1 MYIAPNTD
9 LQFFQNLNIDPDY
22 ENTIYFATTQAK
34 DAYFDNLVNQS
45 QVILCPRC
53 TYQRERRGY
62 CRVEVPI
69 GRMYDR
75 GYMRFRNASFEGKWF
90 YAFVDNVE
98 YINNA
103 TTEVQYTIDVM
114 MTWMGGYTLD
124 QCFIERQHPRTDGI
138 GENLVPESLDLGIK
152 VNKEVSTSGCF
163 TNWGYIIA
171 MQPTKDFDPSAG
183 RMGYYSGL
191 HYVLMRSDSS
201 LTTFINGLSG
211 TEQESIVG
219 IFKVPLS
226 FFPNIIIGDNVN
238 TGDPPVS
245 YTRNLPKPVA
255 GVTTFPGG
263 FVPKNNKLYTYPY
276 YHLHVK
282 DTEGNE
288 GDFPYELFS
297 NPTTAQFEIRGLVG
311 EQTQISAI
319 PLGYKIPSQ
328 TYHGY
333 TESLTMTDFS
343 MVSWW
348 TDTFKAFLSQQLIS
362 LPTNIGKV
370 GAGAAMSAM
379 TGNPTFFAGEALPL
393 VSQTADAL
401 MKSAVQPVVAQGK
414 NQTNLSMVADA
425 IYKDFYFFVECLRED
440 VARRID
446 DYFKMFGYAQ
456 NVVAQPEIN
465 VRPYYTY
472 VKTLGCHING
482 SIPEDAKRE
491 IERIYD
497 RGVRFWKESHVH
509 IGDYTLD
516 NSPTQGGT

>member
-9 LQFFQNLNIDPDY
+9 LQFFQNLNLDPDY

-45 QVILCPRC
+45 QAILCPRC

-114 MTWMGGYTLD
+114 MTWMGSYTLD

-152 VNKEVSTSGCF
+152 VHKAVSTSGCF
-163 TNWGYIIA
+163 THWGYIVV
-171 MQPTKDFDPSAG
+171 MKPTDINPPSAG
-183 RMGYYSGL
+183 AMGYYSGL
-191 HYVLMRSDSS
+191 AYMPFSSDANLTGYLRS
-201 LTTFINGLSG
+201 ISG
-211 TEQESIVG
+211 ELAESIVA
-219 IFKVPLS
+219 ILKIPLS
-226 FFPNIIIGDNVN
+226 FYPNHQISVDEQ
-238 TGDPPVS
+238 TGPPPVS

-255 GVTTFPGG
+255 GVTSFAGG
-263 FVPKNNKLYTYPY
+263 YVPKNNKLYTYPY
-276 YHLHVK
+276 FHLTVK
-282 DTEGNE
+282 STEGDE
-288 GDFPYELFS
+288 AQYPYELFA
-297 NPTTAQFEIRGLVG
+297 NPNNAVFEIRGLVG
-311 EQTQISAI
+311 EQTQISAYPIGFKI
-319 PLGYKIPSQ
+319 PLSGTPA
-328 TYHGY
+328 Y
-333 TESLTMTDFS
+333 TECMTMNDFS

-348 TDTFKAFLSQQLIS
+348 TDTFKAYLAQQLVS
-362 LPTNIGKV
+362 LPTTLGKV
-370 GAGAAMSAM
+370 GAGIAASAV
-379 TGNPTFFAGEALPL
+379 TGNPVFAAGEILPL
-393 VSQTADAL
+393 VSSVGEQL
-401 MKSAVQPVVAQGK
+401 VKSSIKPLEAQGK
-414 NQTNLSMVADA
+414 NQTNLSMVEGA
-425 IYKDFYFFVECLRED
+425 IYKDFYFYVDCIRDD

-456 NVVAQPEIN
+456 NIVAQPEIN

-509 IGDYTLD
+509 IGDYTVD